1 MTHTQLLKTIMLPE
15 YDFLETNPHLGKNIM
30 FLTLG
35 GSHAYGTNVEGS
47 DVDIR
52 GVALNSRQDLIGLS
66 NFEQVIDNKTD
77 TTVYAFRKFVG
88 LISACNPNTIEML
101 GGRPENYVMLTPAG
115 KLLLDNKKLFLS
127 KRAVHSFGG
136 YANAQLR
143 RLQNGCAKEEVSE
156 EQKALYTL
164 ESCQHAMDQLEEK
177 HGMPRGFVTLSVAPN
192 PMENGTPIIQTRY
205 TSTCAEL
212 RIGTNMFSFNRLTVA
227 ELGYPEH
234 VCFLISDD
242 ATKLVL
248 QRCDKN
254 QYSIPFCKIDE
265 LGNTEA
271 KAVIIRNRPLAKSIR
286 SRMGWEGNKTYVIPA
301 IRYLDNGMLLFDLSV
316 AKASI
321 RGANLKRNQGNTDV
335 LTAYPPVA
343 QVLNSYRQ
351 VMLPAAN
358 K

>member
-1 MTHTQLLKTIMLPE
+1 MKEMNEQQKNELANMLLTK
-15 YDFLETNPHLGKNIM
+15 FR
-30 FLTLG
+30 
-35 GSHAYGTNVEGS
+35 V
-47 DVDIR
+47 
-52 GVALNSRQDLIGLS
+52 
-66 NFEQVIDNKTD
+66 VIPD
-77 TTVYAFRKFVG
+77 
-88 LISACNPNTIEML
+88 
-101 GGRPENYVMLTPAG
+101 
-115 KLLLDNKKLFLS
+115 
-127 KRAVHSFGG
+127 
-136 YANAQLR
+136 
-143 RLQNGCAKEEVSE
+143 
-156 EQKALYTL
+156 
-164 ESCQHAMDQLEEK
+164 
-177 HGMPRGFVTLSVAPN
+177 
-192 PMENGTPIIQTRY
+192 IQTRY

-271 KAVIIRNRPLAKSIR
+271 KAVIIRNRPLAKRIR

>member
-1 MTHTQLLKTIMLPE
+1 MTHAQLLKTIMLPE

-101 GGRPENYVMLTPAG
+101 GGRPENYAMLTPAG

-143 RLQNGCAKEEVSE
+143 RLQNGCAKEKVSE

-164 ESCQHAMDQLEEK
+164 ESCQHAMAQLEEK
-177 HGMPRGFVTLSVAPN
+177 HGMPKDFVTLSVASN
-192 PMENGTPIIQTRY
+192 QVEDGTPTILMHPGDGWKAFAAAGVPLDSTKAYLGELASIIKSYDTFGRRNQRAKDK
-205 TSTCAEL
+205 SDKQLNKHAMHL
-212 RIGTNMFSFNRLTVA
+212 VRLYLMAFDILEKEEINTYR
-227 ELGYPEH
+227 ENDRD
-234 VCFLISDD
+234 FLM
-242 ATKLVL
+242 
-248 QRCDKN
+248 
-254 QYSIPFCKIDE
+254 E
-265 LGNTEA
+265 
-271 KAVIIRNRPLAKSIR
+271 IRNGKYMSEDGTFVPEFFEMVSEYDKRLKIAAKETSLPDKPDYKKIEELV
-286 SRMGWEGNKTYVIPA
+286 MTV
-301 IRYLDNGMLLFDLSV
+301 NGAVVKGGGLL
-316 AKASI
+316 
-321 RGANLKRNQGNTDV
+321 
-335 LTAYPPVA
+335 
-343 QVLNSYRQ
+343 
-351 VMLPAAN
+351 
-358 K
+358 

>member
-1 MTHTQLLKTIMLPE
+1 METQKT
-15 YDFLETNPHLGKNIM
+15 
-30 FLTLG
+30 G
-35 GSHAYGTNVEGS
+35 GT
-47 DVDIR
+47 
-52 GVALNSRQDLIGLS
+52 S
-66 NFEQVIDNKTD
+66 N
-77 TTVYAFRKFVG
+77 
-88 LISACNPNTIEML
+88 
-101 GGRPENYVMLTPAG
+101 
-115 KLLLDNKKLFLS
+115 
-127 KRAVHSFGG
+127 
-136 YANAQLR
+136 
-143 RLQNGCAKEEVSE
+143 
-156 EQKALYTL
+156 
-164 ESCQHAMDQLEEK
+164 
-177 HGMPRGFVTLSVAPN
+177 
-192 PMENGTPIIQTRY
+192 IQTRY